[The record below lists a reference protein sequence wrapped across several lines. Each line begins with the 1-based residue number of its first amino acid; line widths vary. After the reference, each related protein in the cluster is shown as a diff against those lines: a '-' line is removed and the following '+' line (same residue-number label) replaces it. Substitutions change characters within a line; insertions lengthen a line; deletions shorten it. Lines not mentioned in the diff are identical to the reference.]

1 VQQAADVFCQDMIQ
15 KHTGKRPS
23 DRYLK
28 AVTQLGEAIAAGGFD
43 AIAGIEP
50 EAILMPYP
58 Q

>member
-1 VQQAADVFCQDMIQ
+1 MIQ
-15 KHTGKRPS
+15 KHTGERPS
-23 DRYLK
+23 DRYLR
-28 AVTQLGEAIAAGGFD
+28 AITQLGEAIAAGGFE